1 MELEEIIFI
10 ITFKALDSTYKPLRV
25 LSEMHL
31 IKLLKLSAGW
41 LTASKLAPG
50 NITFVLLKI
59 IEFVIKFIKYAQGEH
74 HGENCLHTELYDII
88 N

>member
-1 MELEEIIFI
+1 
-10 ITFKALDSTYKPLRV
+10 
-25 LSEMHL
+25 MHL

-74 HGENCLHTELYDII
+74 NGENCLHTELYDII
-88 N
+88 NWLMVFPLIQESMWYKCDVTFI